1 MKLKNYLILSFSVLA
16 ALVGC
21 TEKQEDLGL
30 PSLEVSTSELTFEKE
45 SSSQSFTLTATREWK
60 IDEDADWLEIDPSKG
75 NASKEAQT
83 VTVTV
88 LENPGLDRTVDV
100 KVTIG
105 TISRIVKV
113 SQAGPGGSADALIV
127 YANDFDKEKAA
138 KTNDKWETYLDKFE
152 GWKNATGT
160 AAEGVEYAFSGIT
173 VRTSDSG
180 HSAGTYSDYEGSGM
194 NYLWFGSGTPFFLVK
209 NIALSSATD
218 YVLSFGA
225 ERNLYNADNNTF
237 STEEFKVWVSA
248 DDKKWVELKYEFP
261 NTAPN
266 RRWDLATS
274 KFSIPA
280 GTSKISLAFEC
291 SVPSSVLFDDL
302 KLAVADSKGTAVDFA
317 AGVEKKFEAGSSSGG
332 DNPSVE
338 KPDPSTVETISCA
351 QFIEKADQNKFYRLV
366 GTVTSSVNTTY
377 CSFDMNDGTATV
389 VVWTVINKDEWKSIV
404 KKGGKVTVMGT
415 YLPYETNGSVK
426 HEMVNAYIEAFEEG
440 EGGDGPSDESEYSSS
455 ISWTLGDNAY
465 EEKAYING
473 SEKETTILRVG
484 KGKAA
489 GNATIHL
496 KKGTKKIGFYAIS
509 WNGANTVV
517 TLSVG
522 ENVVKTLNPKPNT
535 GLASTAPY
543 TLTVANEDYY
553 EVDLGEALAADADVT
568 IATDDTGKRAGFFK
582 ITVLE

>member
-1 MKLKNYLILSFSVLA
+1 MKLKNYLISSFAVLA
-16 ALVGC
+16 ALAGC

-30 PSLEVSTSELTFEKE
+30 PSLEVSTAELTFEKE
-45 SSSQSFTLTATREWK
+45 SSSHTFTLTATREWK
-60 IDEDADWLEIDPSKG
+60 IEEEAEWLEIDPSKG
-75 NASKEAQT
+75 DASKEAQT
-83 VTVTV
+83 ITVTV
-88 LENPGLDRTVDV
+88 LENTGLDRTADV

-138 KTNDKWETYLDKFE
+138 KTNDKWETYLDQFD

-160 AAEGVEYAFSGIT
+160 AAEGVEYAFSGISA
-173 VRTSDSG
+173 RTSDSG
-180 HSAGTYSDYEGSGM
+180 HSAGTYSDYQGSGM
-194 NYLWFGSGTPFFLVK
+194 NYLWFGSGTPFFAVK
-209 NIALSSATD
+209 NIVLSSASD

-225 ERNLYNADNNTF
+225 ERNLYNADDNTF
-237 STEEFKVWVSA
+237 STDEFKVWVSA

-261 NTAPN
+261 KTAPN

-274 KFSIPA
+274 KFSLPA

-291 SVPSSVLFDDL
+291 SVASSVLFDDL

-317 AGVEKKFEAGSSSGG
+317 AGVEKKFETGSSGG
-332 DNPSVE
+332 DTPGVE
-338 KPDPSTVETISCA
+338 KPDPSTVETITCA
-351 QFIEKADQNKFYRLV
+351 EFIEKADQSKFYRLV
-366 GTVTSSVNTTY
+366 GEVTSSVNSTY

-415 YLPYETNGSVK
+415 YLPFETNGSVK

-440 EGGDGPSDESEYSSS
+440 QGGDGPSDKSEFASS
-455 ISWTLGDNAY
+455 ISWSLGENAY
-465 EEKAYING
+465 EEKAKING
-473 SEKETTILRVG
+473 SEIETTILRVG
-484 KGKAA
+484 KSKAA
-489 GNATIHL
+489 GNAAIHL

-509 WNGANTVV
+509 WNNANTVV
-517 TLSVG
+517 TASVG
-522 ENVVKTLNPKPNT
+522 ENVVKTLNPKSNT
-535 GLASTAPY
+535 GLANTSPY
-543 TLTVANEDYY
+543 TLTVSAEDYY
-553 EVDLGEALAADADVT
+553 EVDFGEALAADTDVT
-568 IATDDTGKRAGFFK
+568 IATDDTGKRAAFFK